1 MHYLKLN
8 TGLLKLLRCSH
19 LLYTSTGIIWFLL
32 LETFIDAN
40 IVPAVT
46 LFILEGEHI
55 INFAKFKLDG
65 MDFSAVDCQVIFDW
79 EQMIKRQGASLFKM
93 PL

>member
-1 MHYLKLN
+1 
-8 TGLLKLLRCSH
+8 
-19 LLYTSTGIIWFLL
+19 L

-65 MDFSAVDCQVIFDW
+65 MDFSAVDCQVIFD
-79 EQMIKRQGASLFKM
+79 
-93 PL
+93 